1 MGHSSSAI
9 VRTGLGAAGWWL
21 AVSVAASAGQPF
33 DVDVTHRARGVFPGE
48 AVLVSV
54 SSPERLAS
62 VEGKIFDRTVR
73 FHQDEDGSW
82 RGLVGIDLMVEPGDH
97 DLSLRVTAFG
107 GAALTRVHNLTVAD
121 KAYPTRHL
129 TVEPRYVE
137 PPPEVA
143 ARIEREFLQQTA
155 IFATDTPERLW
166 RGPWV
171 RPVPGRANSR
181 FGSRSVFN
189 GQPRN
194 PHSGAD
200 FLAGVGTPVAAPNRG
215 RVVLAGDTY
224 FSGGSVVLDHG
235 WGLYSYLAH
244 LSRILVEAG
253 DVVQAGDV
261 VGHSGATGRVTGP
274 HLHWTVRMSGAR
286 VDPLAVI
293 EILQD

>member
-1 MGHSSSAI
+1 MRS
-9 VRTGLGAAGWWL
+9 VLRGLAGVAAGGVCCWL
-21 AVSVAASAGQPF
+21 AVSAAAGQPLA
-33 DVDVTHRARGVFPGE
+33 VDVTHHARGLFPGE

-54 SSPERLAS
+54 SSPRRLAS
-62 VEGKIFDRTVR
+62 VEGAIFERAVH
-73 FHQDEDGSW
+73 FHQRDDGSW
-82 RGLVGIDLMVEPGDH
+82 RGLVGIDLLVEPGDH
-97 DLSLRVTAFG
+97 DLELRVTPAG
-107 GAALTRVHNLTVAD
+107 GVVESRAYTLAVAD
-121 KAYPTRHL
+121 KAYPTRRL

-143 ARIEREFLQQTA
+143 ARIEREYLRQTA
-155 IFATDTPERLW
+155 IFAADTPERLW

-200 FLAGVGTPVAAPNRG
+200 FLAGVGTPVAAPAAG

-224 FSGGSVVLDHG
+224 FSGGSVILDHG
-235 WGLYSYLAH
+235 QGIYSYLAH
-244 LSRILVEAG
+244 LSRILVDEGDAVQRG
-253 DVVQAGDV
+253 DVVAR
-261 VGHSGATGRVTGP
+261 SGATGRVTGP
-274 HLHWTVRMSGAR
+274 HLHWTVRLGGAR
-286 VDPLAVI
+286 VDPLSVI

>member
-1 MGHSSSAI
+1 MRS
-9 VRTGLGAAGWWL
+9 VLRGLAGVAAGVACWWL
-21 AVSVAASAGQPF
+21 AASAAAGQPLA
-33 DVDVTHRARGVFPGE
+33 VDVTHHARGLFPGE

-54 SSPERLAS
+54 SSPRRLAS
-62 VEGKIFDRTVR
+62 VEGTIFDRAVH
-73 FHQDEDGSW
+73 FHQGDDGSW
-82 RGLVGIDLMVEPGDH
+82 RGLVGIDLLVEPGDH
-97 DLSLRVTAFG
+97 DLELRVTPAG
-107 GAALTRVHNLTVAD
+107 GVVESRAYTLAVAD
-121 KAYPTRHL
+121 KAYPTRRL

-143 ARIEREFLQQTA
+143 ARIEREYLRQTA
-155 IFATDTPERLW
+155 IFAADTPERLW

-200 FLAGVGTPVAAPNRG
+200 FLAGVGTPVAAPAAG

-224 FSGGSVVLDHG
+224 FSGGSVILDHG
-235 WGLYSYLAH
+235 QGIYSYLAH
-244 LSRILVEAG
+244 LSRILVEEG
-253 DVVQAGDV
+253 DVVQKGDV
-261 VGHSGATGRVTGP
+261 VARSGATGRVTGP
-274 HLHWTVRMSGAR
+274 HLHWTVRLGGAR
-286 VDPLAVI
+286 VDPLSVI

>member
-1 MGHSSSAI
+1 MRHSSSAI
-9 VRTGLGAAGWWL
+9 ARTGLGAACWWL
-21 AVSVAASAGQPF
+21 ALSAASAGQPF
-33 DVDVTHRARGVFPGE
+33 DVEVALRAREVSPGE
-48 AVLVSV
+48 PVLVSV

-62 VEGKIFDRTVR
+62 VEGTIFDRTVH
-73 FHQDEDGSW
+73 FHHGEDGSW
-82 RGLVGIDLMVEPGDH
+82 RGLVGIDLMVEAGDH
-97 DLSLRVTAFG
+97 DLVLRITAVG
-107 GAALTRVHNLTVAD
+107 GAALTRVHNLTVTD

-143 ARIEREFLQQTA
+143 ARIEREYLQQTA

-166 RGPWV
+166 RGAWV

-200 FLAGVGTPVAAPNRG
+200 FLAGVGTPVAAPSRG

-224 FSGGSVVLDHG
+224 FSGGSVILDHG

-244 LSRILVEAG
+244 LSRILVEEG
-253 DVVQAGDV
+253 DLVEQGDV
-261 VGHSGATGRVTGP
+261 VGRSGATGRVTGP

-286 VDPLAVI
+286 VDPLSVI
-293 EILQD
+293 EILRD

>member
-1 MGHSSSAI
+1 M
-9 VRTGLGAAGWWL
+9 RWAASVILWTVAVCGRLAL
-21 AVSVAASAGQPF
+21 AVSAAGQPF
-33 DVDVTHRARGVFPGE
+33 DVDVTQRARGVQPGE
-48 AVLVSV
+48 AVRVSV
-54 SSPERLAS
+54 SSPESLAA
-62 VEGKIFDRTVR
+62 VEGSIFDRTVH
-73 FHQDEDGSW
+73 FHRGEDGAW

-97 DLSLRVTAFG
+97 DLTLRITATDG
-107 GAALTRVHNLTVAD
+107 SALTRIHRLTVSD
-121 KAYPTRHL
+121 KQYPTRHL
-129 TVEPRYVE
+129 RVEPRYVE

-166 RGPWV
+166 RGPWI

-189 GQPRN
+189 GQPRS

-200 FLAGVGTPVAAPNRG
+200 FLAGVGTPVAAPARG

-224 FSGGSVVLDHG
+224 FSGGSVILDHG

-244 LSRILVEAG
+244 LSRILVDEGDLVEKG
-253 DVVQAGDV
+253 DVVAR
-261 VGHSGATGRVTGP
+261 SGATGRVTGP

-286 VDPLAVI
+286 VDPLSVI

>member
-1 MGHSSSAI
+1 MH
-9 VRTGLGAAGWWL
+9 
-21 AVSVAASAGQPF
+21 
-33 DVDVTHRARGVFPGE
+33 PGE

-54 SSPERLAS
+54 SSPVRLGS
-62 VEGKIFDRTVR
+62 VEGVVFDRAVH
-73 FHQDEDGSW
+73 FHPGDDGSW

-97 DLSLRVTAFG
+97 DLVLRIAAADG
-107 GAALTRVHNLTVAD
+107 KALTRVHRLAVTD

-129 TVEPRYVE
+129 RVEPRYVE
-137 PPPEVA
+137 PPPEVVD
-143 ARIEREFLQQTA
+143 RIEREFLQQTA
-155 IFATDTPERLW
+155 IFAADTPERLW
-166 RGPWV
+166 RGPWI

-200 FLAGVGTPVAAPNRG
+200 FLAGVGTAVAAPARG

-224 FSGGSVVLDHG
+224 FSGGSVILDHG

-244 LSRILVEAG
+244 LSRILVEEG
-253 DVVQAGDV
+253 DLVEQGDV
-261 VGHSGATGRVTGP
+261 VGRSGATGRVTGP

-286 VDPLAVI
+286 VDPLSVL

>member
-1 MGHSSSAI
+1 MSWASPAAVRSAAA
-9 VRTGLGAAGWWL
+9 GAACWWL
-21 AVSVAASAGQPF
+21 AVSAATGQPLE
-33 DVDVTHRARGVFPGE
+33 VDVAHHARGVFPGE
-48 AVLVSV
+48 AVVVSV
-54 SSPERLAS
+54 SSPRRLAS
-62 VEGKIFDRTVR
+62 VEGTIFDRTVR
-73 FHQDEDGSW
+73 FHQDDGTW
-82 RGLVGIDLMVEPGDH
+82 RGLVGIDLLVEPGDH
-97 DLSLRVTAFG
+97 DLALRVTAVG
-107 GAALTRVHNLTVAD
+107 GAEASRVYTLSVAD
-121 KAYPTRHL
+121 KAYPTRRL

-143 ARIEREFLQQTA
+143 ARIEREYLRQTA
-155 IFATDTPERLW
+155 LFAADTPERLW

-189 GQPRN
+189 GQPRS

-224 FSGGSVVLDHG
+224 FSGGSVILDHG
-235 WGLYSYLAH
+235 WGVYSYLAH
-244 LSRILVEAG
+244 LSRILVEEGDLVQRG
-253 DVVQAGDV
+253 DVVA
-261 VGHSGATGRVTGP
+261 HSGATGRVTGP

-286 VDPLAVI
+286 VDPLSVI

>member
-1 MGHSSSAI
+1 MQSPLPAF
-9 VRTGLGAAGWWL
+9 VRTVVGAACWGL
-21 AVSVAASAGQPF
+21 AVSMATAQPF
-33 DVDVTHRARGVFPGE
+33 DVDVAHHARGVFPGE

-62 VEGKIFDRTVR
+62 VEGTIFDRAVH
-73 FHQDEDGSW
+73 FHHGEDGSW
-82 RGLVGIDLMVEPGDH
+82 RGLVGIDLLVEPGDH
-97 DLSLRVTAFG
+97 DLALRITAVG
-107 GAALTRVHNLTVAD
+107 GAALSRPYTLAVAD
-121 KAYPTRHL
+121 KAYPTRRL

-137 PPPEVA
+137 PPPEVS

-155 IFATDTPERLW
+155 IFATDTPERFW
-166 RGPWV
+166 RGAWI
-171 RPVPGRANSR
+171 RPVPGRANGR

-224 FSGGSVVLDHG
+224 FSGGSVILDHG

-244 LSRILVEAG
+244 LSEILVEEG
-253 DVVQAGDV
+253 DLVQQGDV

-274 HLHWTVRMSGAR
+274 HLHWTVRLGGAR
-286 VDPLAVI
+286 VDPLSVLD
-293 EILQD
+293 ILQD

>member
-1 MGHSSSAI
+1 MPSASSAI
-9 VRTGLGAAGWWL
+9 RRAAGAACGWL
-21 AVSVAASAGQPF
+21 ALAAAAAAGQPF
-33 DVDVTHRARGVFPGE
+33 DVEVSHRARGVQPGE
-48 AVLVSV
+48 VVLVSV
-54 SSPERLAS
+54 SSPEGLAS
-62 VEGKIFDRTVR
+62 VEGTIFDRTVH
-73 FHQDEDGSW
+73 FHHTEDGSW

-97 DLSLRVTAFG
+97 HLVLRITAADG
-107 GAALTRVHNLTVAD
+107 SALTRVHRLAVTD
-121 KAYPTRHL
+121 KQYPTRHL
-129 TVEPRYVE
+129 RVEPRYVE

-155 IFATDTPERLW
+155 IFAADTPERLW
-166 RGPWV
+166 RGPWI

-189 GQPRN
+189 GQPRS

-200 FLAGVGTPVAAPNRG
+200 FLAGVGTPVAAPARG

-224 FSGGSVVLDHG
+224 FSGGSVILDHG

-244 LSRILVEAG
+244 LSRILVEEGDMVEQG
-253 DVVQAGDV
+253 DVVAR
-261 VGHSGATGRVTGP
+261 SGATGRVTGP

-286 VDPLAVI
+286 VDPLSVI

>member
-1 MGHSSSAI
+1 MA
-9 VRTGLGAAGWWL
+9 GAVCWWL
-21 AVSVAASAGQPF
+21 ALSAGVAGQPF
-33 DVDVTHRARGVFPGE
+33 DVDVTHHARGLHPGE

-54 SSPERLAS
+54 SSPELLAS
-62 VEGKIFDRTVR
+62 VEGTIFDRTVH
-73 FHQDEDGSW
+73 FQHGEDGTW
-82 RGLVGIDLMVEPGDH
+82 TGLVGIDLMVDPGDH
-97 DLSLRVTAFG
+97 DLTLRIAEVG
-107 GAALTRVHNLTVAD
+107 GSALTRVHRLAVSG
-121 KAYPTRHL
+121 KQYPTRHL

-155 IFATDTPERLW
+155 IFAADTPERFW
-166 RGPWV
+166 RGPWI

-189 GQPRN
+189 GQPRS

-200 FLAGVGTPVAAPNRG
+200 FLAGVGTPVAAPARG

-224 FSGGSVVLDHG
+224 FSGGSVILDHG

-244 LSRILVEAG
+244 LSTILVEEGDLVERG
-253 DVVQAGDV
+253 DVVAR
-261 VGHSGATGRVTGP
+261 SGATGRVTGP

-286 VDPLAVI
+286 VDPLSVI

>member
-1 MGHSSSAI
+1 MRTASRAI
-9 VRTGLGAAGWWL
+9 VRTMVGAACWWL
-21 AVSVAASAGQPF
+21 AVSASAGQPF
-33 DVDVTHRARGVFPGE
+33 DVDVTHHARGVHPGE

-62 VEGKIFDRTVR
+62 VEGKIFDRTVH
-73 FHQDEDGSW
+73 FHHGEDGSW

-97 DLSLRVTAFG
+97 DLVLRITAAG
-107 GAALTRVHNLTVAD
+107 GAALTRVHNLAVAD
-121 KAYPTRHL
+121 KAYPTRRL

-137 PPPEVA
+137 PPPEVS
-143 ARIEREFLQQTA
+143 ARIEREYLRQTA

-166 RGPWV
+166 RGAWV
-171 RPVPGRANSR
+171 RPVRGRANSR

-224 FSGGSVVLDHG
+224 FSGGSLILDHG

-244 LSRILVEAG
+244 LSRILVEEG
-253 DVVQAGDV
+253 DVVEQGDV
-261 VGHSGATGRVTGP
+261 VAHSGATGRVTGP

>member
-1 MGHSSSAI
+1 MQSASSVI
-9 VRTGLGAAGWWL
+9 RRTAAGACWWL
-21 AVSVAASAGQPF
+21 AATALAAGQPF
-33 DVDVTHRARGVFPGE
+33 EVDVTHRARGVHPGE

-54 SSPERLAS
+54 SSPVRLGS
-62 VEGKIFDRTVR
+62 VEGVVFDRAVH
-73 FHQDEDGSW
+73 FHPGDDGSW

-97 DLSLRVTAFG
+97 DLVLRIAAAG
-107 GAALTRVHNLTVAD
+107 GKALTRVHRLAVTD

-129 TVEPRYVE
+129 RVEPRYVE

-143 ARIEREFLQQTA
+143 DRIEREFLQQTA
-155 IFATDTPERLW
+155 IFAADTPERLW
-166 RGPWV
+166 RGPWI

-200 FLAGVGTPVAAPNRG
+200 FLAGVGTAVAAPARG

-224 FSGGSVVLDHG
+224 FSGGSVILDHG

-244 LSRILVEAG
+244 LSRILVEEGDLVEQG
-253 DVVQAGDV
+253 DVVAR
-261 VGHSGATGRVTGP
+261 SGATGRVTGP

-286 VDPLAVI
+286 VDPLSVI

>member
-1 MGHSSSAI
+1 MRS
-9 VRTGLGAAGWWL
+9 VLRGLAGVAAGVVCCWL
-21 AVSVAASAGQPF
+21 GVSASAGQPPA
-33 DVDVTHRARGVFPGE
+33 VDVTHHARGLFPGE

-54 SSPERLAS
+54 SSPRRLAA
-62 VEGKIFDRTVR
+62 VEGAIFDRAVH
-73 FHQDEDGSW
+73 FHQRDDGSW
-82 RGLVGIDLMVEPGDH
+82 RGLVGIDLLVEPGDH
-97 DLSLRVTAFG
+97 DLALRITAVD
-107 GAALTRVHNLTVAD
+107 GAVESRAYTLAVAD
-121 KAYPTRHL
+121 KAYPTRRL

-143 ARIEREFLQQTA
+143 ARIEREYLRQTA
-155 IFATDTPERLW
+155 IFAADTPERLW

-200 FLAGVGTPVAAPNRG
+200 FLAGVGTPVAAPAAG

-224 FSGGSVVLDHG
+224 FSGGSVILDHG
-235 WGLYSYLAH
+235 QGIYSYLAH
-244 LSRILVEAG
+244 LSRILVEEGDAVQRG
-253 DVVQAGDV
+253 DVVAR
-261 VGHSGATGRVTGP
+261 SGATGRVTGP
-274 HLHWTVRMSGAR
+274 HLHWTVRLGGAR
-286 VDPLAVI
+286 VDPLSVI

>member
-1 MGHSSSAI
+1 MQSASSAI
-9 VRTGLGAAGWWL
+9 RRTAAGAAGWWL
-21 AVSVAASAGQPF
+21 AVSVAAAAGQPF
-33 DVDVTHRARGVFPGE
+33 EVAVTHHARGVHPGE

-62 VEGKIFDRTVR
+62 VEGTIFDRTVH
-73 FHQDEDGSW
+73 FHHGEDGSW
-82 RGLVGIDLMVEPGDH
+82 RGLVGVDLMVEPGDH
-97 DLSLRVTAFG
+97 DLVLRIAAAG
-107 GAALTRVHNLTVAD
+107 GKALTRVHRLAVAD

-129 TVEPRYVE
+129 RVEPRYVE

-143 ARIEREFLQQTA
+143 DRIEREFLQQTA
-155 IFATDTPERLW
+155 IFAADTPERLW

-224 FSGGSVVLDHG
+224 FSGGSVILDHG

-244 LSRILVEAG
+244 LSRILVEEG
-253 DVVQAGDV
+253 DLVEQGDV
-261 VGHSGATGRVTGP
+261 VGRSGATGRVTGP

-286 VDPLAVI
+286 VDPLSVI